1 MYKFKYD
8 GEEIEYTLTKSKRK
22 TVGIKITN
30 EGEVKVSA
38 PLRASDK
45 AIEEIVMKK
54 AKWIV
59 EKLKLVKENHNQVK
73 KKELID
79 GATIS
84 LLGKEYGLRVE
95 EVLIRGASVKFDG
108 TVFNLRV
115 NKDLNNEGKQ
125 QFIKEV
131 LILWM
136 RKKAKEIFQE
146 RVKHYANDLK
156 LYPKG
161 ITIKD
166 QKTLWGSC
174 SSKDNINFNWRLI
187 MAPIEILDYVVV
199 HELCHLKH
207 RNHSKEYWDYVEA
220 AMPDY
225 AKRRKWLKDN
235 GRVLT
240 SV

>member
-1 MYKFKYD
+1 MYKVQYEDK
-8 GEEIEYTLTKSKRK
+8 EIEYTLTKSKRK

-30 EGEVKVSA
+30 NGEVKVSA
-38 PLRASDK
+38 PLRASNK
-45 AIEEIVMKK
+45 AIEDIVYKK

-59 EKLKLVKENHNQVK
+59 EKLKAARENQNKVK
-73 KKELID
+73 KKELIN

-84 LLGKEYGLRVE
+84 LLGKEYELRVE

-108 TVFNLRV
+108 SVFNIRL
-115 NKDLNNEGKQ
+115 NKDLNYEGKQ

-131 LILWM
+131 LTLWM
-136 RKKAKEIFQE
+136 RKKAKEVFE
-146 RVKHYANDLK
+146 GRTKYYANELK
-156 LYPKG
+156 LFPKR

-187 MAPIEILDYVVV
+187 MSPIEILDYVVV

-207 RNHSKEYWDYVEA
+207 RNHSKEYWDYVEETT
-220 AMPDY
+220 PDY
-225 AKRRKWLKDN
+225 ADRRKWLKDN
-235 GRVLT
+235 GGALMNM
-240 SV
+240 